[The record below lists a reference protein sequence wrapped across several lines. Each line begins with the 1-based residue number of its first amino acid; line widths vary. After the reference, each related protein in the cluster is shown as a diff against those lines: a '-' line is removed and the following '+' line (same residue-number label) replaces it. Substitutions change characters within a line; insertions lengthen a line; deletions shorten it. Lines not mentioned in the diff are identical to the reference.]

1 MLNLSTVIQSKNL
14 HLTVKSRTM
23 YNRTPLSSLTIGQT
37 GLRLR
42 GVLEH
47 QRVAV
52 AGGGMFKN
60 TGVCGSSQR
69 FDVLSD
75 PNTRGVP
82 IFCIGAAARGVTG

>member
-1 MLNLSTVIQSKNL
+1 
-14 HLTVKSRTM
+14 M
-23 YNRTPLSSLTIGQT
+23 YNRTPLLPHDRTD
-37 GLRLR
+37 RLR

-69 FDVLSD
+69 FEVLSG

-82 IFCIGAAARGVTG
+82 ILYRGRGVSVGLPHPSVVYEGSDWVGAP